1 VAIGEE
7 NLANVLSLKVHGTL
21 NGYDVMVLRNKMVR
35 LRNLDLGDATL
46 VANDNG
52 YQYYTGQSVQ
62 EGVFGAYFFDG
73 CAKLQSII
81 FPKDITS
88 IGYNALK
95 GTNLSSVTIP
105 EGVTTIGSYAFHSVS
120 SLKNIIFPSTLKS
133 IERYAFAY
141 CYGLTE
147 LRLPPSVKTI
157 DSYAFY
163 YCSSLTEVRIP
174 SSITSIGNSAFEN
187 CNSVKKVYTYTLEP
201 TSINQKTFSTF
212 TTATLYVPHQSYWTY
227 WMNTQWSQF
236 LTINEFN
243 EPYEYF
249 YLNGDYTLDDDTGTI
264 DGNPDADLNDGSGL
278 IVDGSDTQ
286 GLDDVN
292 QNQNGDGTGSS
303 IIGNDDGEN
312 TGNLD
317 VNYLHI
323 KITVSANKWYF
334 FCFPFNVN
342 VADCTY
348 PGDYVWKEYKGL
360 LRATTGKGWKTFDG
374 NLLEAFHGYGFR
386 TNKAGTLVITVQ
398 KPKFGGDR
406 PATLLEYIAES
417 IQDASW
423 NLIGNAYSSYY
434 NFTEQDFDAPFT
446 VWNGSS
452 YVAYRPGDDDYHL
465 RPYEAFFTQKPSH
478 ADKVQFK
485 AERRETHKQSQ
496 ATAAQQAQR
505 RRERGINP
513 DRLLTNLFI
522 TDNDSAYVDRT
533 RVVLNERASHDYE
546 IECDAAKFL
555 STDAPAQLYTTGDN
569 VQYAINERPAAGDIH
584 LAYVAM
590 KAGQLSIGAERMDQP
605 MVLVDTEMGTTF
617 DLSLGT
623 YDFTTEA
630 GTFEHRFLLRPASGV
645 VTALADLRQQTGVL
659 IGQQTGGIAIGGAEG
674 KTVNV
679 YTTDGA
685 LVASHNGNGFVAL
698 KHGIYVINVDGKT
711 AKMPVR

>member
-1 VAIGEE
+1 
-7 NLANVLSLKVHGTL
+7 
-21 NGYDVMVLRNKMVR
+21 M
-35 LRNLDLGDATL
+35 
-46 VANDNG
+46 
-52 YQYYTGQSVQ
+52 
-62 EGVFGAYFFDG
+62 
-73 CAKLQSII
+73 
-81 FPKDITS
+81 
-88 IGYNALK
+88 
-95 GTNLSSVTIP
+95 
-105 EGVTTIGSYAFHSVS
+105 
-120 SLKNIIFPSTLKS
+120 
-133 IERYAFAY
+133 
-141 CYGLTE
+141 
-147 LRLPPSVKTI
+147 
-157 DSYAFY
+157 
-163 YCSSLTEVRIP
+163 RIP
-174 SSITSIGNSAFEN
+174 SSITSIGEGAFGS
-187 CNSVKKVYTYTLEP
+187 CNNVKKVYTYTLEP
-201 TSINQKTFSTF
+201 TSINQNTFSTF
-212 TTATLYVPHQSYWTY
+212 STATLYVPHQSYWTY

-249 YLNGDYTLDDDTGTI
+249 YLNGDYTLDDDTGTL

-323 KITVSANKWYF
+323 NITVSANKWYF

-348 PGDYVWKEYKGL
+348 PGDYVWKEYKGQ

-406 PATLLEYIAES
+406 PETLLEYIAEN

-522 TDNDSAYVDRT
+522 TDNDTAYVDRT

-698 KHGIYVINVDGKT
+698 KRGIYVINVDGKT